1 MVAFIQS
8 EVEDQ
13 YRSLEAE
20 REAILEELETIIR
33 LSGTPLEGN
42 SFYHHTTLNLYPELY
57 TKQLNLFWCGQ
68 QATTKICEIGFNA
81 GHSTMLMLLGRP
93 KTPLN
98 FTIFDIGRHA
108 YTRPCLTYMNS
119 QFPHAEF
126 EYVVGDSTVTVP
138 NWIDAH
144 MDQVGT
150 YDVVHVDGGHNE
162 PCMLSDTINAD
173 ILLKSCGIMIIDD
186 TNCDYINRRVDAMIA
201 SGHYTELGVLK
212 TAGYPHRILRKV

>member
-1 MVAFIQS
+1 MAAFIQS
-8 EVEDQ
+8 EVEDH

-20 REAILEELETIIR
+20 RSMILGELETIIR

-42 SFYHHTTLNLYPELY
+42 SFYRHTTLNLYPELY

-98 FTIFDIGRHA
+98 FTIFDIGMHA

-126 EYVVGDSTVTVP
+126 EYVEGDSTVTMP
-138 NWIDAH
+138 KWIDAH
-144 MDQVGT
+144 MGQVGT
-150 YDVVHVDGGHNE
+150 YDVVHVDGGHTE
-162 PCMLSDTINAD
+162 PCMLSDTRNAD
-173 ILLKSCGIMIIDD
+173 TLLRSGGIMIIDD
-186 TNCDYINRRVDAMIA
+186 TYFDYINRRVDALIG
-201 SGHYTELGVLK
+201 SGRYTELGVLK
-212 TAGYPHRILRKV
+212 TAGYTHRILRKA

>member
-1 MVAFIQS
+1 MAAFIQS
-8 EVEDQ
+8 EVEDH

-20 REAILEELETIIR
+20 RDMILGELKTIIR
-33 LSGTPLEGN
+33 LSGTPLEGS
-42 SFYHHTTLNLYPELY
+42 SFYYHATLNLYPELY

-68 QATTKICEIGFNA
+68 QAATKICEIGFNA

-98 FTIFDIGRHA
+98 FTIFDIGMHA

-126 EYVVGDSTVTVP
+126 EYVEGDSTVTMP
-138 NWIDAH
+138 KWINAN

-150 YDVVHVDGGHNE
+150 YDVVHVDGGHDE
-162 PCMLSDTINAD
+162 ECMRSDTRNAD
-173 ILLKSCGIMIIDD
+173 TLLRSGGIMIIDD
-186 TNCDYINRRVDAMIA
+186 TNYDHIKYRVDIMVA
-201 SGHYTELGVLK
+201 SARYTEIDVLK
-212 TAGYPHRILRKV
+212 TAGYAHRILRKA